1 MSFIARSLLAAAA
14 GRLFSIG
21 RRLWLPLLLG
31 FLVLAALTLWAAVS
45 AAGWLAGMMRD
56 GFDAAPA
63 AARTVIEQVDKNVP
77 GAAVVVDGLR
87 SLAQPAA
94 VREVSGSDSGPV
106 ERFPGL
112 TRVEWQRDGELI
124 KVRYEGEADFA
135 AVLAHYASGF
145 SAKGYRQEM
154 LAATREEER
163 VDYLRGDERI
173 GLSVARQGREGVS
186 VLLQVPAPRPAG

>member
-31 FLVLAALTLWAAVS
+31 FLVLAALTLWAAIS

-94 VREVSGSDSGPV
+94 VRDVSGSDPAPV

-124 KVRYEGEADFA
+124 KVRYEGEANFA

-154 LAATREEER
+154 LAATRDDER

>member
-1 MSFIARSLLAAAA
+1 MSFIARSLLAATA

-63 AARTVIEQVDKNVP
+63 AARSVIEQVDKNVP

-94 VREVSGSDSGPV
+94 VRDVSGSDPAPV

-124 KVRYEGEADFA
+124 KVRYEGEANFA

-154 LAATREEER
+154 LAATRDDER

>member
-1 MSFIARSLLAAAA
+1 MSLIARSLLAAAA
-14 GRLFSIG
+14 GRLFSIA
-21 RRLWLPLLLG
+21 RRLWLPLMIG
-31 FLVLAALTLWAAVS
+31 FLVLAALTLWAAIS

-56 GFDAAPA
+56 GIDAAPA

-77 GAAVVVDGLR
+77 SAAVVMDSLR
-87 SLAQPAA
+87 TLGQPEVA
-94 VREVSGSDSGPV
+94 REVSGTDPAPV

-124 KVRYEGEADFA
+124 KVRYEGEADIA

-154 LAATREEER
+154 LAATRDEER
-163 VDYLRGDERI
+163 HDYLRGDERI
-173 GLSVARQGREGVS
+173 GLSVARQGNERVS
-186 VLLQVPAPRPAG
+186 VLLQVPASRPAA